1 MPVDGI
7 SNSHWGE
14 GAEGDGWGETLVL
27 RFDRPVD
34 LDRIGITAGTSDE
47 PEEFVAQ
54 PRPERLHLVFSDGST
69 TDVRLEVSPKF
80 QIFPIEARQPAS
92 VEVHIK

>member
-1 MPVDGI
+1 M
-7 SNSHWGE
+7 
-14 GAEGDGWGETLVL
+14 VL

-34 LDRIGITAGTSDE
+34 LDRIGITAGTSDQ

-69 TDVRLEVSPKF
+69 TDVRLEDSPKF
-80 QIFPIEARQPAS
+80 QTFPIEARQAS
-92 VEVHIK
+92 FVEVHIESVYGSLGGSVLAITEIELFAKS